1 MYGFH
6 LSDNIVRLRRERK
19 MTQEEVADFIGVT
32 KASVS
37 KWENQQST
45 PDIMLL
51 PQLAALFDVT
61 VDELMGYEA
70 QMSKEQIRRCYLELT
85 NNFTK
90 MPFQEAMDKVRELT
104 HRYYS
109 CYPFLMQVCVL
120 HLNHF
125 MLAETEEERQ
135 QILRETVVICD
146 RILERCSDVGICND
160 AISMKAVI
168 KLQMGNMAEVIEML
182 EPVADSFQISEQN
195 DMLLIQAYQMAGE
208 LEKAKSYTQ
217 IRQYLSMLKLVN
229 TAMSDL
235 SLYMQDMKRCEETI
249 RRMKGMMKLYQLEQ
263 LHPNQAA
270 QCYYQ
275 MAVVYAVQDKREEA
289 LEELKHFEQCVC
301 SLLESEQVF
310 LHRDA
315 YFDRLEEWI
324 EQLPLGDQTPRDRA
338 FVRQNVVQAL
348 SHPAFTVLKDMEEYQ
363 NMIHHMEK
371 GGK

>member
-19 MTQEEVADFIGVT
+19 MTQEE
-32 KASVS
+32 
-37 KWENQQST
+37 
-45 PDIMLL
+45 
-51 PQLAALFDVT
+51 
-61 VDELMGYEA
+61 
-70 QMSKEQIRRCYLELT
+70 
-85 NNFTK
+85 
-90 MPFQEAMDKVRELT
+90 
-104 HRYYS
+104 
-109 CYPFLMQVCVL
+109 
-120 HLNHF
+120 
-125 MLAETEEERQ
+125 
-135 QILRETVVICD
+135 
-146 RILERCSDVGICND
+146 
-160 AISMKAVI
+160 
-168 KLQMGNMAEVIEML
+168 
-182 EPVADSFQISEQN
+182 VADSFQISEQN

-310 LHRDA
+310 LHGDA

-363 NMIHHMEK
+363 NTIHHMEK